1 MKKNFMIALLAFAMM
16 GTTQTFAQS
25 NEAPKAEQKEVKH
38 QARHVILW
46 TLTPDLT
53 QEQKNQILAKLQLT
67 LKELEKKVP
76 GAVKLDLIYQG
87 KMASSNCDFMFDFIF
102 DSKEAL
108 EAFGTNPDH
117 MAAAKELKPYI
128 VGRTCLD
135 VAE

>member
-1 MKKNFMIALLAFAMM
+1 MIALFALAMM

-25 NEAPKAEQKEVKH
+25 NDAPKAEQKDVKH

-46 TLTPDLT
+46 TLTSELT
-53 QEQKNQILAKLQLT
+53 AEQKLDILTKLQQT

-76 GAVKLDLIYQG
+76 GVVKLDLIYQG
-87 KMASSNCDFMFDFIF
+87 RMASSNCDFMFDFIF
-102 DSKEAL
+102 ESKEAL